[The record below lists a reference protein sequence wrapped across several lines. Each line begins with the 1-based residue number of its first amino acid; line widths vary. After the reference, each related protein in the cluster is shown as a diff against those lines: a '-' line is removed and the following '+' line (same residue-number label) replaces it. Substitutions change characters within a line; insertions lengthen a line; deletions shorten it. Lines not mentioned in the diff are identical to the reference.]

1 MLALLI
7 SEYSLKSLNIH
18 LKLALSTQKIIV
30 QSEILS
36 NDQKTLFEWYC
47 EFKKIELH
55 YYIFLFFSRYL

>member
-30 QSEILS
+30 QSEKLS
-36 NDQKTLFEWYC
+36 NDRKTLFEWYC
-47 EFKKIELH
+47 ELKK
-55 YYIFLFFSRYL
+55 